1 MAYSD
6 NFRMLTKVA
15 RMYYDEGATQ
25 AEIAEVFGVSRS
37 LISKYLIMA
46 RESGIVKIIIN
57 EDFDNPEASYLEKEL
72 EQKFGLREA
81 IVVSEK
87 RDLGLSASNYLL
99 RIVKNN
105 QIIGV
110 SSGISVAEVASA
122 LRKHQTS
129 MLTIIPLVGGI
140 GNLHFELHANQIT
153 SVIAEKLGAEH
164 KFLHAPVVV
173 DSSEA
178 KEIFLKQSLISEV
191 FTLAERC
198 DIAIVGI
205 GGTPESSTIVES
217 FVSEDDRRESKEL
230 GAVGV
235 VCNNFIDSDGQESAV
250 SWNSRVI
257 SISIQSLKKIPTVIG
272 IAYGDRKV
280 PAISAALKGKMIN
293 VLITDQLTAETF
305 LNLNG
310 NE

>member
-1 MAYSD
+1 MANSD
-6 NFRMLTKVA
+6 NNRMLTKVA

-25 AEIAEVFGVSRS
+25 AEIAKILGVSRS

-57 EDFDNPEASYLEKEL
+57 EDFQNAEASQLEKEL
-72 EQKFGLREA
+72 EQRFGLREA
-81 IVVSEK
+81 IVVTES

-99 RIVKNN
+99 RIVRNN

-110 SSGISVAEVASA
+110 SSGIQVAEVASA
-122 LRKHQTS
+122 LKKQQTS

-140 GNLHFELHANQIT
+140 GHLHFELHANQIT
-153 SVIAEKLGAEH
+153 SVIADKLGAEH

-173 DSSEA
+173 DSAEA
-178 KEIFLKQSLISEV
+178 KEVFLKQSLLSEV
-191 FTLAERC
+191 FILAERC

-205 GGTPESSTIVES
+205 GGEPESSTIVEA
-217 FVSEDDRRESKEL
+217 FINEDDRRESKEK

-235 VCNNFIDSDGQESAV
+235 VCNNFIDSNGQEIDG

-257 SISIQSLKKIPTVIG
+257 SISIDSLKKIPTVIG
-272 IAYGDRKV
+272 IVHGDRKV
-280 PAISAALKGKMIN
+280 PAIRAALNGKMIN
-293 VLITDQLTAETF
+293 VLITDQLTAEK
-305 LNLNG
+305 LLM
-310 NE
+310 